1 MSEATY
7 MTEFT
12 FQREWVERR
21 GFLLVLAFFL
31 GGLGGGLYL
40 ASLYLD
46 FYIGMVTGFL
56 IVAVGKGGTHF
67 AYLGKPLR
75 FWRGFLKPQ
84 SSWISRGL
92 LVLTLFILAAA
103 LQLAPTVSW
112 FSWLPWTS
120 DNLFLQVAVIVGA
133 LGLVTYT
140 GFALGVVNAIPFWN
154 TSIMPLLF
162 LACALSGGVGLAL
175 GLLSATGGGAA
186 ELGLMENVLTWLL
199 IIVAGLIG
207 SQLLVAYNTGPAAKQ
222 SVKELARGRAA
233 PYFMGGVIVIG
244 LMLPLA
250 IVALAHQLPIYMI
263 ALGAGLELVGG
274 FCIRYSILKAGIYS
288 PLI

>member
-1 MSEATY
+1 MTEVTY

-12 FQREWVERR
+12 FQREWVEKR

-46 FYIGMVTGFL
+46 FHIGMVTGFL
-56 IVAVGKGGTHF
+56 IVAVGKGGAHL

-92 LVLTLFILAAA
+92 LALALFLVAAA
-103 LQLAPTVSW
+103 LQLAPTVPW

-120 DNLFLQVAVIVGA
+120 HNLFLQVVVIIGA

-140 GFALGVVNAIPFWN
+140 GFALGVINAIPFWN
-154 TSIMPLLF
+154 TSLMPLLF
-162 LACALSGGVGLAL
+162 LVCALSGGLGLAL
-175 GLLSATGGGAA
+175 GMGGGAA
-186 ELGLMENVLTWLL
+186 ELGLMEKVLAGLL
-199 IIVAGLIG
+199 IIVAGLLG
-207 SQLLVAYNTGPAAKQ
+207 LQLLVAWHTSPAAKQ
-222 SVKELARGRAA
+222 SVKELAIGKAA
-233 PYFMGGVIVIG
+233 PYFMGGVVVIG
-244 LMLPLA
+244 LVLPLA
-250 IVALAHQLPIYMI
+250 IVALAHQLPIYVI
-263 ALGAGLELVGG
+263 SLGAGLELVGG
-274 FCIRYSILKAGIYS
+274 FCLRYSILKAGIYS

>member
-1 MSEATY
+1 MTEVTY

-12 FQREWVERR
+12 FQREWVEKR

-46 FYIGMVTGFL
+46 FHIGMVTGFL
-56 IVAVGKGGTHF
+56 IVAVGKGGAHL

-92 LVLTLFILAAA
+92 LALALFLVAAA
-103 LQLAPTVSW
+103 LQLAPTVPW
-112 FSWLPWTS
+112 LSWLPWTS
-120 DNLFLQVAVIVGA
+120 HNLFLQVVVIIGA

-140 GFALGVVNAIPFWN
+140 GFALGVIHAVPFWN
-154 TSIMPLLF
+154 TSLMPLLF
-162 LACALSGGVGLAL
+162 LVCALSGGLGLAL
-175 GLLSATGGGAA
+175 GMGGGAA
-186 ELGLMENVLTWLL
+186 ELGLMEKVLAGLL
-199 IIVAGLIG
+199 IIVAGLLG
-207 SQLLVAYNTGPAAKQ
+207 FQLLVAWHTSPAAKQ
-222 SVKELARGRAA
+222 SVKELASGKAA
-233 PYFMGGVIVIG
+233 PYFMGGVVVIG
-244 LMLPLA
+244 LVLPLA
-250 IVALAHQLPIYMI
+250 IVALAHQLPVYVIS
-263 ALGAGLELVGG
+263 LGAGLELVGG
-274 FCIRYSILKAGIYS
+274 FCLRYSILKAGIYS

>member
-1 MSEATY
+1 MTEVTY

-12 FQREWVERR
+12 FQREWVEKR

-46 FYIGMVTGFL
+46 FHIGMVTGFL
-56 IVAVGKGGTHF
+56 IVAVGKGGTHL

-92 LVLTLFILAAA
+92 LALALFLVAAA

-120 DNLFLQVAVIVGA
+120 HNLFLQVVVIIGA

-154 TSIMPLLF
+154 TSLMPLLF
-162 LACALSGGVGLAL
+162 LACALSGGLGLAL
-175 GLLSATGGGAA
+175 GMGGGAA
-186 ELGLMENVLTWLL
+186 ERALMENVLAGLL
-199 IIVAGLIG
+199 IIVAGLLG
-207 SQLLVAYNTGPAAKQ
+207 FQLLVAYHTSPAAKQ
-222 SVKELARGRAA
+222 SVKELAIGKAA
-233 PYFMGGVIVIG
+233 PYFMGGVVVIG
-244 LMLPLA
+244 LVLPLA
-250 IVALAHQLPIYMI
+250 IVALAHQLPVYVIS
-263 ALGAGLELVGG
+263 LGAGLELVGG
-274 FCIRYSILKAGIYS
+274 FCLRYSILKAGIYS

>member
-1 MSEATY
+1 MTEVTY

-12 FQREWVERR
+12 FQREWVEKR

-46 FYIGMVTGFL
+46 FHIGMVTGFL
-56 IVAVGKGGTHF
+56 IVAVGKGGTHL

-84 SSWISRGL
+84 SSWVSRGL
-92 LVLTLFILAAA
+92 LALALFLVAAA
-103 LQLAPTVSW
+103 LQLAPTVPW

-120 DNLFLQVAVIVGA
+120 NNLFLQVVVIIGA

-154 TSIMPLLF
+154 TSLMPLLF
-162 LACALSGGVGLAL
+162 LVGALAGGLGLAL
-175 GLLSATGGGAA
+175 GMGGGAA
-186 ELGLMENVLTWLL
+186 ELGLMEKVLAGLL
-199 IIVAGLIG
+199 IIVAGLLVF
-207 SQLLVAYNTGPAAKQ
+207 QLLVAWHTSPAAKQ
-222 SVKELARGRAA
+222 SVKELTSGKAA
-233 PYFMGGVIVIG
+233 PYFMGGVVVIG
-244 LMLPLA
+244 LVLPLA
-250 IVALAHQLPIYMI
+250 IVALAHQLPTYVIS
-263 ALGAGLELVGG
+263 LGAGLELVGG
-274 FCIRYSILKAGIYS
+274 FCLRYSILKAGIYS

>member
-1 MSEATY
+1 MTEVTY

-12 FQREWVERR
+12 FQREWVEKR

-46 FYIGMVTGFL
+46 FHIGMVTGFL
-56 IVAVGKGGTHF
+56 IVAVGKGGTHL

-92 LVLTLFILAAA
+92 LALALFLVAAA

-120 DNLFLQVAVIVGA
+120 NNLFLQVVVIIGA

-154 TSIMPLLF
+154 TSLMPLLF
-162 LACALSGGVGLAL
+162 LACALSGGLGLAL
-175 GLLSATGGGAA
+175 GMGGGAA
-186 ELGLMENVLTWLL
+186 ERALMENVLAGLL
-199 IIVAGLIG
+199 IIVAGLLG
-207 SQLLVAYNTGPAAKQ
+207 FQLLVAYHTSPAAKQ
-222 SVKELARGRAA
+222 SVKELAIGKAA
-233 PYFMGGVIVIG
+233 PYFMGGVVVIG
-244 LMLPLA
+244 LVLPLA
-250 IVALAHQLPIYMI
+250 IVALAHQLPVYVIS
-263 ALGAGLELVGG
+263 LGAGLELVGG
-274 FCIRYSILKAGIYS
+274 FCLRYSILKAGIYS